1 MMTSTDRKQAL
12 SLTPGGIAG
21 TILAFAVAL
30 ICVRLGIWQL
40 HRRVER
46 ATQNE
51 RLEARLTLPV
61 IRVPSAPRDTTGLLY
76 RRIEVAGHFDDARS
90 IVLPG
95 RALRGTPGVQVVT
108 PLRLDDG
115 SVVLVNRGW
124 LPSPDAATVDLA
136 PFGDTARVSLEGLA
150 LEVPGAGT
158 PPGRSAPGDATADT
172 FRRVWYVPDETAL
185 RAQFP
190 YALGAI
196 MVQALPAPDAPHF
209 PERLGAPP
217 LDPGPHFGYAI
228 QWFSFAV
235 IAIAGWFLVVL
246 KSRSGDTVAPPGID
260 SLEGTRP

>member
-1 MMTSTDRKQAL
+1 MTSTHGTQTL

-46 ATQNE
+46 AAQNE
-51 RLEARLTLPV
+51 RLEARMTLPV
-61 IRVPSAPRDTTGLLY
+61 LRLAAAPRDTTGLLY
-76 RRIEVAGHFDDARS
+76 RRVEIAGHFDDTRS

-124 LPSPDAATVDLA
+124 LPSPDAATVDIT
-136 PFGDTARVSLEGLA
+136 PFVDTARVSLEGLA
-150 LEVPGAGT
+150 LVLPGAAA
-158 PPGRSAPGDATADT
+158 PPGRIAAGDAPADT

-190 YALGAI
+190 YALGAV
-196 MVQALPAPDAPHF
+196 MVQALPAANAPHF
-209 PERLGAPP
+209 PERLEAPP

-228 QWFSFAV
+228 QWFSFGA

-246 KSRSGDTVAPPGID
+246 KSRSGGTVAPP
-260 SLEGTRP
+260 